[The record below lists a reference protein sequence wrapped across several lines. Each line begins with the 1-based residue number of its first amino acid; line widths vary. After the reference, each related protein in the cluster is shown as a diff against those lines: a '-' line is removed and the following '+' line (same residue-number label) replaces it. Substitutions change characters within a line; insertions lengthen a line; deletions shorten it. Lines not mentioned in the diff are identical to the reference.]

1 MRWPL
6 SDRATSHYDRGGRVL
21 LSTGPQSRP
30 IRRPDR
36 FPEVHV
42 TNQPLVPLIL
52 KGFALAM
59 GVAAVVLSIL
69 GTAPP
74 ATLITLLGLGLF
86 SLAVWAL
93 QKA

>member
-1 MRWPL
+1 M
-6 SDRATSHYDRGGRVL
+6 
-21 LSTGPQSRP
+21 
-30 IRRPDR
+30 
-36 FPEVHV
+36 